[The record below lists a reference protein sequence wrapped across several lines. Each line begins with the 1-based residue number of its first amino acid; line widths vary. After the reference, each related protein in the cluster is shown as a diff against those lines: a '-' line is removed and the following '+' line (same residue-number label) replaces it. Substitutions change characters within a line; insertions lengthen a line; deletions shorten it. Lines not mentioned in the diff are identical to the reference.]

1 MLFPVHKTEITTDMT
16 AKEVYLTLKTE
27 TVEGSYSYPCLMFRE
42 QAEPFIGEIGENSFS
57 IVKYRCFH
65 NNALNPVVHGM
76 CEETGENTKIKLEFH
91 LRKADKIGFSVF
103 AGAYF
108 LLLIFVIVDS
118 LLMATGSAFTV
129 VVIMLA
135 VAAIGYGIFAF
146 LWKWNVLSVLKRLK
160 TLLK

>member
-1 MLFPVHKTEITTDMT
+1 MLFPIHKTEITTDMT

-27 TVEGSYSYPCLMFRE
+27 TDEGSYPCLMFRE
-42 QAEPFIGEIGENSFS
+42 QAEPFIGKIGANSFS

-65 NNALNPVVHGM
+65 NNALNPVVRGM
-76 CEETGENTKIKLEFH
+76 CEETGENTRIKLEFH
-91 LRKADKIGFSVF
+91 LRKADKIGFSVV

-108 LLLIFVIVDS
+108 LLLIFVIVNS
-118 LLMATGSAFTV
+118 FFAATGSAFTV
-129 VVIMLA
+129 VALMFA
-135 VAAIGYGIFAF
+135 VAAIGYGISVF